1 MVTGAATVRG
11 RKRHHV
17 VASVVPMPMATSAHP
32 NRTRVFLLAMAA
44 IAVDTLMF
52 SAIVPALPVYQRELG
67 LSDTGVALIFAA
79 FPIAQLM
86 VAPFAA
92 RWVDRIGRKPAIIAG
107 AALLA
112 LAGVGF
118 AIARDPYTL
127 ALARAVLGGASAVTW
142 TGALAYVSDVYPP
155 DQRGLRLGLAE
166 TAGGGAGLMAPLL
179 SGVLIQSIGLTET
192 FLIFAIFPVV
202 LIVWA
207 IPVPE
212 TLVRR
217 RAAPGMFRTLR
228 ALSRSPGARAGAVAL
243 ILLAIVE
250 GMVESLLTLNL
261 SERLLLGSAAIG
273 LVASLGTASL
283 FLGAPLGGKWS
294 DMTGRR
300 TPILVGG
307 VVTVI
312 TLPLIAIGPA
322 WWVTVA
328 LAILLLGTAV
338 MAAPAGP
345 LFTQA
350 IDEMGMAG
358 SYGISAGAM
367 VMVFALGF
375 VLGPVIG
382 GLLSAVMPFIGVCIA
397 VAVIVA
403 IGLVLIARLL
413 PRTE

>member
-1 MVTGAATVRG
+1 MVTGAAAVRG
-11 RKRHHV
+11 RERHHV
-17 VASVVPMPMATSAHP
+17 VASVVPMQMATSAHP
-32 NRTRVFLLAMAA
+32 DRTRVFLLAMAA

-127 ALARAVLGGASAVTW
+127 TLARAVLGGASAVTW

-273 LVASLGTASL
+273 LVVSLGTASL

-345 LFTQA
+345 LFTHA

-397 VAVIVA
+397 VAGIVA